1 MCGYGCGGGWTA
13 IEIFGKRVG
22 KLLAQNPMFLIV
34 NPIFMKPRK
43 TNI

>member
-1 MCGYGCGGGWTA
+1 MVVIVVAGWIA

-22 KLLAQNPMFLIV
+22 TLLAQNPMFPIV
-34 NPIFMKPRK
+34 NPIIMKPRK